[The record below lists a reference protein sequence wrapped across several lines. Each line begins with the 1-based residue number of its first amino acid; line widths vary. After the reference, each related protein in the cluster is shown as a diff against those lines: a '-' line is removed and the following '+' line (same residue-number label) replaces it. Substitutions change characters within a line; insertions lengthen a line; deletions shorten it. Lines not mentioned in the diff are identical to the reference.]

1 MSVDTAT
8 VKRVARL
15 ARIKVKDEDLP
26 RLAGEL
32 NVILNFVEQ
41 LNEIN
46 VENVEPLTSV
56 VAMDMRKRK
65 DVVTDGHYPKDV
77 TKNAP
82 ASEDDFFM
90 VPKVVE

>member
-1 MSVDTAT
+1 MSVDQAT

-15 ARIKVKDEDLP
+15 ARIKVKDEDVP

-32 NVILNFVEQ
+32 NAILAFVEQ
-41 LNEIN
+41 LNE
-46 VENVEPLTSV
+46 VDVTGVEPMTSV
-56 VAMDMRKRK
+56 VAMKMKMR
-65 DVVTDGHYPKDV
+65 DDTVTDGGIPKDV

>member
-1 MSVDTAT
+1 MSVDQAT

-15 ARIKVKDEDLP
+15 ARIKVKDEDVP

-32 NVILNFVEQ
+32 NAILAFVEQ
-41 LNEIN
+41 LNE
-46 VENVEPLTSV
+46 VDVTGVEPLTSV
-56 VAMDMRKRK
+56 VAVKMKMR
-65 DVVTDGHYPKDV
+65 DDTVTDGGIPKDV

>member
-1 MSVDTAT
+1 MSVDEKT
-8 VKRVARL
+8 VRRVARL
-15 ARIKVKDEDLP
+15 ARIKVADSELP

-41 LNEIN
+41 LNEVN
-46 VENVEPLTSV
+46 VDNVMPLTSV
-56 VAMDMRKRK
+56 VEVDMRQRS
-65 DVVTDGHYPKDV
+65 DVVSDGGYAKAV
-77 TKNAP
+77 TSSAA

>member
-1 MSVDTAT
+1 MSVDNAT

-15 ARIKVKDEDLP
+15 ARIKVKDEDVP

-32 NVILNFVEQ
+32 NTILNFVEQ
-41 LNEIN
+41 LNEVN
-46 VENVEPLTSV
+46 VENVEPMTSV
-56 VAMDMRKRK
+56 VEMEMRKRP

-77 TKNAP
+77 TRNAP
-82 ASEDDFFM
+82 ASEDDFFA

>member
-1 MSVDTAT
+1 MSVDQAT

-15 ARIKVKDEDLP
+15 ARLKVKDEDVP

-32 NVILNFVEQ
+32 NAILDFVEQ
-41 LNEIN
+41 LNE
-46 VENVEPLTSV
+46 VDVTGVAPLTSV
-56 VAMDMRKRK
+56 VAMKMKMRD
-65 DVVTDGHYPKDV
+65 DVVTDGGIPKDV

>member
-1 MSVDTAT
+1 MSVDQAT

-15 ARIKVKDEDLP
+15 ARIKVKDEDVP

-32 NVILNFVEQ
+32 NAILSFVEQ
-41 LNEIN
+41 LNE
-46 VENVEPLTSV
+46 VDVKGVEPLTSV
-56 VAMDMRKRK
+56 VAVKMKMR
-65 DVVTDGHYPKDV
+65 DDTVTDGGIPKDV
-77 TKNAP
+77 SKNAP

>member
-1 MSVDTAT
+1 MSVDHAT
-8 VKRVARL
+8 VRRVARL
-15 ARIKVKDEDLP
+15 ARIKVDEKDVP
-26 RLAGEL
+26 RLGDEL

-41 LNEIN
+41 LNEVN

-56 VAMDMRKRK
+56 VAMDMKKRQ
-65 DVVTDGHYPKDV
+65 DVVTDGHYAKDV
-77 TKNAP
+77 IRNAP

>member
-1 MSVDTAT
+1 MSVDEKT
-8 VKRVARL
+8 VRRVARL
-15 ARIKVKDEDLP
+15 ARIKVADSELP

-41 LNEIN
+41 LNEVN
-46 VENVEPLTSV
+46 VDNVEPLTSV
-56 VAMDMRKRK
+56 VEVEMKKRA
-65 DVVTDGHYPKDV
+65 DIVTDGGYPKAI
-77 TKNAP
+77 TQNAA

>member
-32 NVILNFVEQ
+32 NQILNFVEQ
-41 LNEIN
+41 LNEVN
-46 VENVEPLTSV
+46 VENVDPLTSV
-56 VAMDMRKRK
+56 VEMEMRKRA
-65 DVVTDGHYPKDV
+65 DVVTDGHYPKEV
-77 TKNAP
+77 TRNAP
-82 ASEDDFFM
+82 AGEDDFFM

>member
-1 MSVDTAT
+1 MSVDEKT
-8 VKRVARL
+8 VRRVAHL
-15 ARIKVKDEDLP
+15 ARIKVDDSELP

-41 LNEIN
+41 LNEVN
-46 VENVEPLTSV
+46 VDNVMPLTSV
-56 VAMDMRKRK
+56 VEVDMRQRA
-65 DVVTDGHYPKDV
+65 DVVSDGGYAKAV
-77 TKNAP
+77 TQSAA